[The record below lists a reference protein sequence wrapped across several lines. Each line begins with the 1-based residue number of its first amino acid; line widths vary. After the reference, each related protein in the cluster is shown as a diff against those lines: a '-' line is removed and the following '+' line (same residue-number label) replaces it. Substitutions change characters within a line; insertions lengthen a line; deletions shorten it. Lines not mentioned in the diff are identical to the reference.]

1 MTIFT
6 TIADFYSWLDER
18 VDDSWSKDD
27 QEAVIVAIR
36 GRSDFPAWGSDFTE
50 FLETIP
56 DNMLDLI
63 NEKSESFHTG
73 FEAAKQKDTDNP
85 YQKGTYTYYQWE
97 DGFAAAG
104 GVRPVT
110 RKIEFFTNENGMA
123 VWAGAGRV
131 LENKS
136 IVDCPLDFGT
146 DNHEEIYEAIS
157 EEISKGET
165 EGSFSNEYEVKY
177 DWEITN
183 D

>member
-6 TIADFYSWLDER
+6 TIRDFYNWLDER

-27 QEAVIVAIR
+27 KEAVIVAIR
-36 GRSDFPAWGSDFTE
+36 GRADFPAWGSDFTE

-63 NEKSESFHTG
+63 NGKSEAFHTG

-85 YQKGTYTYYQWE
+85 YQKGSYVYHQWE

-104 GVRPVT
+104 GKRPIL
-110 RKIEFFTNENGMA
+110 RKIEFCTHENGLP
-123 VWAGAGRV
+123 VWAGEGV
-131 LENKS
+131 VMENNAIK
-136 IVDCPLDFGT
+136 DCALDFGT

-157 EEISKGET
+157 EEISEGET
-165 EGSFSNEYEVKY
+165 EGDFSNEYEVKY
-177 DWEITN
+177 SWEVK
-183 D
+183 